1 MTNNLEVNVD
11 ALMQKIREEVMKRK
25 AQLQTAASKFT
36 SPALPAYQHKE
47 SNSQINKIEALLKN
61 AESRAY
67 VRTKLP
73 EKISR
78 LLSSKIGNKLQ
89 KIIIKGF
96 NLLFRDQREV
106 NFNLIQSLRESVA
119 LNRQLSEQ
127 INYLKLQLQEHITT
141 VDNRFQEND
150 KRLDDCRSYAANITN
165 EQSNILNGHIQGFNQ
180 RLNNIHS
187 RLQALKEEYQKLD
200 ESYKKL
206 DEDYL
211 KINDIHEELD
221 DKCRKLDIND
231 TYIKSDLTLQKRLI
245 NLFLDE
251 ANRGLPRQFNLEE
264 IQKLDHKQKDLFD
277 AFYTAFENEFRGSR
291 EEINNRLSIYIPFIK
306 KAADATNDNSMVD
319 LGCGRGEWLELIY
332 QQGFKPL
339 GIDINHAMVQQCQ
352 DLGLEAYVGNAI
364 NYLRATPADSF
375 AVVSAFHVIEHLSL
389 QELITLVDE
398 AVRVLKPGGVAIF
411 ETPNPE
417 NLIVGACNFYLDPT
431 HHKPIPPATSQFLL
445 QNRGFCQVE
454 VLRLHQMAQTQHFD
468 NALLENLL
476 QGFQDY
482 AVIGWKPYI
491 TEE

>member
-11 ALMQKIREEVMKRK
+11 ALMQKIREEVTKRK
-25 AQLQTAASKFT
+25 AQLQTGASKST
-36 SPALPAYQHKE
+36 LPALPAYQHKE
-47 SNSQINKIEALLKN
+47 SSFQINKIEALLKN

-106 NFNLIQSLRESVA
+106 NFNLIQSLRESAA

-127 INYLKLQLQEHITT
+127 VNYLKSQLQEHITT

-165 EQSNILNGHIQGFNQ
+165 EQSNILNDHIQGFNQ

-187 RLQALKEEYQKLD
+187 RLQALKEE
-200 ESYKKL
+200 
-206 DEDYL
+206 
-211 KINDIHEELD
+211 LD

-231 TYIKSDLTLQKRLI
+231 TCIKSNLTLQKRLI

-264 IQKLDHKQKDLFD
+264 IQKLDHNQKDLFD

-291 EEINNRLSIYIPFIK
+291 EEINNRLSIYIPFVK
-306 KAADATNDNSMVD
+306 KAADATNDNSMLD
-319 LGCGRGEWLELIY
+319 LGCGRGEWLELIS
-332 QQGFKPL
+332 QQGFKAL

-375 AVVSAFHVIEHLSL
+375 AVISAFHVIEHLSL

-468 NALLENLL
+468 NALLQSLL